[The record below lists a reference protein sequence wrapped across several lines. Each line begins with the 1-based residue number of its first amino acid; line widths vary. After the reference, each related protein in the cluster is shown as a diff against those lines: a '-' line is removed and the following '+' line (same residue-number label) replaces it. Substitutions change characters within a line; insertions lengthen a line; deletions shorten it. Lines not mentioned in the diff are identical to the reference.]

1 MHRLLDERGLPSP
14 ILDSRGSSSFHS
26 GRDPEGRNQP
36 QAVAKARRRR
46 DRVMHNQIDDAFN
59 NTEHGAGI
67 RKPLRR
73 EPTLRNSVLMAP
85 TRGLAALGVTEDD
98 YQLVQ
103 LL

>member
-1 MHRLLDERGLPSP
+1 
-14 ILDSRGSSSFHS
+14 
-26 GRDPEGRNQP
+26 
-36 QAVAKARRRR
+36 
-46 DRVMHNQIDDAFN
+46 MHNQIDDAFN

-98 YQLVQ
+98 YQLV
-103 LL
+103 

>member
-1 MHRLLDERGLPSP
+1 
-14 ILDSRGSSSFHS
+14 
-26 GRDPEGRNQP
+26 
-36 QAVAKARRRR
+36 
-46 DRVMHNQIDDAFN
+46 MHNQIDDAFN

-103 LL
+103 LLEYIEAIDYQPNTTARVMATDRRCV